1 MLIYFDLKLLG
12 IGWSVIMPRKLESI
26 REKML
31 KSTRDQISKTYAN
44 EEYAL
49 MQAINAYN
57 ELSRSYNLLY
67 ERLSEWYG
75 LYYPELKFNSA
86 KLLADIIKVL
96 NDRDSISKDELAAM
110 LNDEQK
116 ASSTYEKAIT
126 SMGRKMNVRER
137 AALLKFAEASNSMFD
152 TLNALSDYIK
162 ASATEILPNVT
173 YLTDDK
179 IAAELLSK
187 AGSMERL
194 ATMPASTI
202 QLLGAEKALFKH
214 IKFGSKPPKY
224 GVLFKLPAITNGKRY
239 ARGRIA
245 RLYAT
250 KISIALKADYF
261 SKRFIADKLKK
272 DIEDSII
279 KINSRPEKAH
289 TEGGQS
295 YKGSE
300 YQINRNSDRNS
311 NRNSSRHWMN
321 HRGGRRKQ

>member
-1 MLIYFDLKLLG
+1 
-12 IGWSVIMPRKLESI
+12 MPRKIESI

-31 KSTRDQISKTYAN
+31 KSTREQISKTYAN

-57 ELSRSYNLLY
+57 ELGRSYNLAY

-75 LYYPELKFNSA
+75 LYYPEIKAGSP
-86 KLLADIIKVL
+86 KLLADLVNAL
-96 NDRDSISKDELAAM
+96 NSRETASKESL
-110 LNDEQK
+110 LKLFGDEQK
-116 ASSTYEKAIT
+116 AGSVYDKAVS
-126 SMGRKMNVRER
+126 SMGRRMSERER
-137 AALLKFAEASNSMFD
+137 SALIRFANASNN
-152 TLNALSDYIK
+152 LYEALEALDAYIK
-162 ASATEILPNVT
+162 AAANDIMPNTT
-173 YLTDDK
+173 YLTDEK

-187 AGSMERL
+187 AGSLERL

-224 GVLFKLPAITNGKRY
+224 GVLFKLPAISNGRKS

-261 SKRFIADKLKK
+261 SKRFIAEKLKA
-272 DIEDSII
+272 DIESGISR
-279 KINSRPEKAH
+279 INSRPE
-289 TEGGQS
+289 TERPRQQRSG
-295 YKGSE
+295 
-300 YQINRNSDRNS
+300 
-311 NRNSSRHWMN
+311 RH
-321 HRGGRRKQ
+321 RKQ